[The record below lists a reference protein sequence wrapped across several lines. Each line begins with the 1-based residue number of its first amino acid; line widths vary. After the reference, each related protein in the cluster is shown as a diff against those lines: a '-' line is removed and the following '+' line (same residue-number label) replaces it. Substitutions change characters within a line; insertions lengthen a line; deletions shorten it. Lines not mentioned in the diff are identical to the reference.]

1 MKNLLVTYFLIL
13 ICTCSCSP
21 TKLAEIEIGIDPE
34 VQSNLEL
41 FEYNEYRIKYAF
53 KYDAEME
60 FEWGSYVVKDEL
72 ILLNPNS
79 HPDKKDE
86 DPFIYGHLWNE
97 QKIALNDKT
106 YRIKRE
112 FN

>member
-1 MKNLLVTYFLIL
+1 MKNLLVAYFLIL
-13 ICTCSCSP
+13 ISTCSCSP
-21 TKLAEIEIGIDPE
+21 TKLAEVEIRIDHE
-34 VQSNLEL
+34 VQSNLGL
-41 FEYNEYRIKYAF
+41 FENHEYRIKYAF
-53 KYDAEME
+53 KYDSEME
-60 FEWGSYVVKDEL
+60 FERGSYVVKDEL

-79 HPDKKDE
+79 HPDRKDE

-97 QKIALNDKT
+97 QKIVLNDKT